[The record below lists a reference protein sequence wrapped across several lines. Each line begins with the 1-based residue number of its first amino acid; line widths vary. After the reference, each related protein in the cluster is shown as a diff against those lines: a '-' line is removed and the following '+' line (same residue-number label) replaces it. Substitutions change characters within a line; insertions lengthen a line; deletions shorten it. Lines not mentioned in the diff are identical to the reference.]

1 VVNLLGSRIEAVVQ
15 LPAALVSHV
24 RNGDLR
30 VLAMLGSVRD
40 PVFPD
45 VPTASELGY
54 AVRLDMWRGIAVP
67 KDTPRPI
74 VMTLQDAIERTV
86 DAQPFADAGKAV
98 GFTPAYLA
106 ADAFGRLI
114 ASEDEKIAQLM
125 AELGLKK

>member
-1 VVNLLGSRIEAVVQ
+1 MTS
-15 LPAALVSHV
+15 AAPVSWKIV
-24 RNGDLR
+24 IDSPMN
-30 VLAMLGSVRD
+30 
-40 PVFPD
+40 
-45 VPTASELGY
+45 
-54 AVRLDMWRGIAVP
+54 IA
-67 KDTPRPI
+67 PRPI

-98 GFTPAYLA
+98 GFTPAYLP